1 MNAGRE
7 VLFKDRPEWLLSER
21 NQSIK
26 ASMMSEPRHKEACG
40 RGFDYG
46 WREIKKRTEVQEE
59 MFRKI

>member
-1 MNAGRE
+1 MAA
-7 VLFKDRPEWLLSER
+7 SER